1 MPMLR
6 LAKLLLKIII
16 GLTLAAVISGFG
28 YQLAGSFS
36 DRDITSAPPG
46 VLVSAGGSRLHLY
59 CTGSGDKTIVLE
71 AGGLSFSA
79 NWALIQ
85 EGLEAKA
92 RVCSYDRA
100 GLGWSQELEAP
111 HTAQVAAD
119 QLWAL
124 LRAAGEPTPYVLVGH
139 SLGGALIL
147 AYAALGKSDIAGLV
161 FIDSGPPG
169 SHDRMPDHMRA
180 YFEEAATASRI
191 LPVLAHLGLMR
202 LKARGMDLGDDLP
215 PGADAAFRA
224 FFSMPAHIAAGAA
237 EFRVANDTATI
248 GEVLRDLGDIPVIAI
263 IGRHDHNDVAGYAEL
278 GLNYHRELAALS
290 RSRGELIHMKDAG
303 HAELLG
309 SRRYTDPI
317 IAKIL
322 QVAAAGAD

>member
-1 MPMLR
+1 MLR
-6 LAKLLLKIII
+6 LVKLLLKIIL
-16 GLTLAAVISGFG
+16 GLTLAAIVSGAG
-28 YQLAGSFS
+28 YQVVGSYL
-36 DRDITSAPPG
+36 DRNIRNEPPG
-46 VLVSAGGSRLHLY
+46 LIISAEGTRLHLY

-79 NWALIQ
+79 SWALIQ
-85 EGLEAKA
+85 EGLEARA

-100 GLGWSQELEAP
+100 GMGWSEESSAQ
-111 HTAQVAAD
+111 HSAQVAAD

-139 SLGGALIL
+139 SYGGALIL

-169 SHDRMPDHMRA
+169 SYDRMPDHMRA
-180 YFEEAATASRI
+180 YFEEATAGSRA
-191 LPVLAHLGLMR
+191 LPVMAHLGVMR

-224 FFSMPAHIAAGAA
+224 FFSMPAHIGAGAA
-237 EFRVANDTATI
+237 EFRVANNTATI
-248 GEVLRDLGDIPVIAI
+248 GETLQDLGDIPVIAI
-263 IGRHDHNDVAGYAEL
+263 IGRHDHNDVAGYAAL
-278 GLNYHRELAALS
+278 GLTYHRELAALS

-322 QVAAAGAD
+322 QVAAAGAE